1 MGISD
6 LFVSYNQVQPPSYL
20 SQPAPNYSSD
30 LSNEDSIY
38 DNAQLFNQELYDR
51 INNRPKSIFAGWNP
65 IEKSLEE
72 PDDRTPT
79 GNQIVNFFMNK
90 GLTKN
95 QAKGIYGN
103 IMQESGG
110 KHNIV
115 SKDGHNSY
123 GLAQWTGTRKARL
136 FSKYGTNP
144 TVNQQLE
151 YLWDELNSTEKSA
164 LNALRN
170 TSTVADATKV
180 FMQKF
185 ERPAN
190 CAANF
195 KNRLNHANSVA

>member
-6 LFVSYNQVQPPSYL
+6 LFVSYNQVQAPSYL
-20 SQPAPNYSSD
+20 ESPQVEYTPIGEE
-30 LSNEDSIY
+30 LTT
-38 DNAQLFNQELYDR
+38 QENLDR
-51 INNRPKSIFAGWNP
+51 IQSRNQKKEGFAGWNL
-65 IEKSLEE
+65 LEQNTQE
-72 PDDRTPT
+72 ISDDRTPT
-79 GNQIVNFFMNK
+79 SSQIVNFFMNK

-115 SKDGHNSY
+115 SRDGHNSY

-151 YLWDELNSTEKSA
+151 YLWDELNSTEKNA

-170 TSTVADATKV
+170 TTTVEDATKV

-190 CAANF
+190 WAANF
-195 KNRLNHANSVA
+195 KNRLKHANSVA

>member
-6 LFVSYNQVQPPSYL
+6 LFVSYNQVQAPSYL
-20 SQPAPNYSSD
+20 ESPQIEYTPIGEE
-30 LSNEDSIY
+30 LT
-38 DNAQLFNQELYDR
+38 NQENLDR
-51 INNRPKSIFAGWNP
+51 IQSRNQKKEGFAGWNP
-65 IEKSLEE
+65 LEQTVQE
-72 PDDRTPT
+72 VPDDRTPT
-79 GNQIVNFFMNK
+79 SSQIVNFFMNK

-115 SKDGHNSY
+115 SRDGHNSY
-123 GLAQWTGTRKARL
+123 CLAQWTGTRKARL

-151 YLWDELNSTEKSA
+151 YLWSELNSTEKGA

-170 TSTVADATKV
+170 TSTVEDATKV

-190 CAANF
+190 WAANF
-195 KNRLNHANSVA
+195 KNRLKHANSVA

>member
-6 LFVSYNQVQPPSYL
+6 LFVSYNQVQAPSYL
-20 SQPAPNYSSD
+20 ESPQIEYTPIGEE
-30 LSNEDSIY
+30 LTT
-38 DNAQLFNQELYDR
+38 QENLDR
-51 INNRPKSIFAGWNP
+51 IQSRNQKKEGFAGWNP
-65 IEKSLEE
+65 LEQNTQE
-72 PDDRTPT
+72 ISDDRTPT
-79 GNQIVNFFMNK
+79 SSQIVNFFMNK

-115 SKDGHNSY
+115 SRDGHNSY

-170 TSTVADATKV
+170 TTTVEDATKV

-190 CAANF
+190 WAANF
-195 KNRLNHANSVA
+195 KNRLKHANSVA

>member
-6 LFVSYNQVQPPSYL
+6 LFVSYNQVQAPSYL
-20 SQPAPNYSSD
+20 ESPQVEYTPIGEE
-30 LSNEDSIY
+30 LT
-38 DNAQLFNQELYDR
+38 NQENLDR
-51 INNRPKSIFAGWNP
+51 IQSRNQKKEGFAGWNT
-65 IEKSLEE
+65 LEQDTQE
-72 PDDRTPT
+72 ISDDRTPT
-79 GNQIVNFFMNK
+79 SSQIVNFFMNK

-115 SKDGHNSY
+115 SRDGHNSY

-151 YLWDELNSTEKSA
+151 YLWDELNSTEKGA
-164 LNALRN
+164 LDALRN

-190 CAANF
+190 WAANF
-195 KNRLNHANSVA
+195 KNRLKHANSVA

>member
-38 DNAQLFNQELYDR
+38 DNAQLFNQELYNR

-190 CAANF
+190 WAANF
-195 KNRLNHANSVA
+195 KNRLKHANSVA

>member
-6 LFVSYNQVQPPSYL
+6 LFVSYNQVQAPSYL
-20 SQPAPNYSSD
+20 NQPQPDYNSD

-38 DNAQLFNQELYDR
+38 DNAQLFNQELYNR

-65 IEKSLEE
+65 IEKSLDV

-79 GNQIVNFFMNK
+79 GSQIVNFFMNK

-103 IMQESGG
+103 IIQESGG

-115 SKDGHNSY
+115 SRDGHNSY

-151 YLWDELNSTEKSA
+151 YLWDELNSTEKGA

-170 TSTVADATKV
+170 TTTVEDATKV

-190 CAANF
+190 WAANF
-195 KNRLNHANSVA
+195 KNRLKHANSVA

>member
-1 MGISD
+1 MRISD
-6 LFVSYNQVQPPSYL
+6 LFVSYNQVQAPSYL
-20 SQPAPNYSSD
+20 ESPQVEYTPIGEE
-30 LSNEDSIY
+30 LT
-38 DNAQLFNQELYDR
+38 NQENLDR
-51 INNRPKSIFAGWNP
+51 IQSRNQKKEGFAGWNP
-65 IEKSLEE
+65 LEQNTQE
-72 PDDRTPT
+72 ISDDRTPT
-79 GNQIVNFFMNK
+79 SSQIVNFFMNK

-115 SKDGHNSY
+115 SRDGHNSY

-151 YLWDELNSTEKSA
+151 YLWDELNSTEKNA

-170 TSTVADATKV
+170 TTTVADATKV

-190 CAANF
+190 WAANF
-195 KNRLNHANSVA
+195 KNRLKHANSVA

>member
-6 LFVSYNQVQPPSYL
+6 LFVSYNQVQAPSYL
-20 SQPAPNYSSD
+20 ESPQVEYTPIGEE
-30 LSNEDSIY
+30 LT
-38 DNAQLFNQELYDR
+38 NQENLDR
-51 INNRPKSIFAGWNP
+51 IQSRNQKKEGFAGW
-65 IEKSLEE
+65 KTLEQNTQE
-72 PDDRTPT
+72 ASDDRTPT
-79 GNQIVNFFMNK
+79 SSQIVNFFMNK

-115 SKDGHNSY
+115 SRDGHNSY

-136 FSKYGTNP
+136 FSKYGTKP
-144 TVNQQLE
+144 TVKQQLE
-151 YLWDELNSTEKSA
+151 YLWDELNSTEKNA

-170 TSTVADATKV
+170 TTTVEDATKV

-190 CAANF
+190 WAANF
-195 KNRLNHANSVA
+195 KNRLKHANSVA

>member
-6 LFVSYNQVQPPSYL
+6 LFVSYNQVQAPSYL
-20 SQPAPNYSSD
+20 ESPQIEYTPIGEE
-30 LSNEDSIY
+30 LT
-38 DNAQLFNQELYDR
+38 NQENLDR
-51 INNRPKSIFAGWNP
+51 IQSRNQKKEGFAGWNL
-65 IEKSLEE
+65 LEQNTQE
-72 PDDRTPT
+72 ISDDRTPT
-79 GNQIVNFFMNK
+79 GNQIVNFLMNK

-115 SKDGHNSY
+115 SRDGHNSY

-164 LNALRN
+164 LTALRN
-170 TSTVADATKV
+170 TTTVEDATKV

-190 CAANF
+190 WAANF
-195 KNRLNHANSVA
+195 KNRLKHANSVA

>member
-6 LFVSYNQVQPPSYL
+6 LFVSYNQVQAPSYL
-20 SQPAPNYSSD
+20 ESPQIEYTPIGEE
-30 LSNEDSIY
+30 LT
-38 DNAQLFNQELYDR
+38 NQENLDR
-51 INNRPKSIFAGWNP
+51 IQSRNQKKEGFAGWNLLKQNTQE
-65 IEKSLEE
+65 IS
-72 PDDRTPT
+72 DDRTPT
-79 GNQIVNFFMNK
+79 SSQIVNFFMNK

-115 SKDGHNSY
+115 SRDGHNSY

-170 TSTVADATKV
+170 TITVEDATKV

-190 CAANF
+190 WAANF
-195 KNRLNHANSVA
+195 KNRLKHANSVA

>member
-6 LFVSYNQVQPPSYL
+6 LFVSYNQVQAPSYL
-20 SQPAPNYSSD
+20 ESPQVEYTPIGEE
-30 LSNEDSIY
+30 LT
-38 DNAQLFNQELYDR
+38 NQENLDR
-51 INNRPKSIFAGWNP
+51 IQSRNQRKEGFAGWNP
-65 IEKSLEE
+65 LEQNTQE
-72 PDDRTPT
+72 ISDDRTPT

-115 SKDGHNSY
+115 SRDGHNSY

-170 TSTVADATKV
+170 TTTVEDATKV

-190 CAANF
+190 WAANF
-195 KNRLNHANSVA
+195 KNRLKHANSVA

>member
-6 LFVSYNQVQPPSYL
+6 LFVSYNQVQAPSYL
-20 SQPAPNYSSD
+20 ESPQIEYTPIGEE
-30 LSNEDSIY
+30 LT
-38 DNAQLFNQELYDR
+38 NQENLDR
-51 INNRPKSIFAGWNP
+51 IQSRNQKKEGFAGWNL
-65 IEKSLEE
+65 LEQNTQDIS
-72 PDDRTPT
+72 DDRTPT

-115 SKDGHNSY
+115 SRDGHNSY

-151 YLWDELNSTEKSA
+151 YLWDELNSTEKNA

-170 TSTVADATKV
+170 TTTVEDATKV

-190 CAANF
+190 WAANF
-195 KNRLNHANSVA
+195 KNRLKHANSVA

>member
-6 LFVSYNQVQPPSYL
+6 LFVSYNQVQAPSYL
-20 SQPAPNYSSD
+20 ESPQIEYTPIGEE
-30 LSNEDSIY
+30 LTT
-38 DNAQLFNQELYDR
+38 QENLDR
-51 INNRPKSIFAGWNP
+51 IQSRNQKKEGFAGWNL
-65 IEKSLEE
+65 LEQNTQE
-72 PDDRTPT
+72 ISDDRTPT
-79 GNQIVNFFMNK
+79 SSQIVNFFMNK

-115 SKDGHNSY
+115 SRDGHNSY

-170 TSTVADATKV
+170 TTTVEDATKV

-190 CAANF
+190 WAANF
-195 KNRLNHANSVA
+195 KNRLKHANSVA

>member
-6 LFVSYNQVQPPSYL
+6 LFVSYNQVQAPSYL
-20 SQPAPNYSSD
+20 ESPQIEYTPIGEE
-30 LSNEDSIY
+30 LTT
-38 DNAQLFNQELYDR
+38 QENLDR
-51 INNRPKSIFAGWNP
+51 IQSRNQKKEGFAGWNL
-65 IEKSLEE
+65 LEQNTQE
-72 PDDRTPT
+72 ISDDRTPT

-115 SKDGHNSY
+115 SRDGHNSY

-151 YLWDELNSTEKSA
+151 YLWDELNSTEKNA

-170 TSTVADATKV
+170 TTTVADATKV

-190 CAANF
+190 WAANF
-195 KNRLNHANSVA
+195 KNRLKHANSVA

>member
-6 LFVSYNQVQPPSYL
+6 LFVSYNQVQAPSYL
-20 SQPAPNYSSD
+20 ESPQVEYTPIGEE
-30 LSNEDSIY
+30 LTT
-38 DNAQLFNQELYDR
+38 QENLDR
-51 INNRPKSIFAGWNP
+51 IQSRNQKKEGFAGWNT
-65 IEKSLEE
+65 LEQDTQE
-72 PDDRTPT
+72 VSDDRTPT
-79 GNQIVNFFMNK
+79 SSQIVNFFMNK
-90 GLTKN
+90 GLTRN

-115 SKDGHNSY
+115 SRDGHNSY

-151 YLWDELNSTEKSA
+151 YLWDELNSTEKGA
-164 LNALRN
+164 LDALKN

-190 CAANF
+190 WAANF
-195 KNRLNHANSVA
+195 KNRLKHANSVA

>member
-6 LFVSYNQVQPPSYL
+6 LFVSYNQVQAPSYL
-20 SQPAPNYSSD
+20 ESPQVEYTPIGEE
-30 LSNEDSIY
+30 LT
-38 DNAQLFNQELYDR
+38 NQENLDR
-51 INNRPKSIFAGWNP
+51 IQSRNQKKEGFAGWNL
-65 IEKSLEE
+65 LEQNTQE
-72 PDDRTPT
+72 ISDDRTPT
-79 GNQIVNFFMNK
+79 SSQIVNFFMNK

-115 SKDGHNSY
+115 SRDGHNSY

-151 YLWDELNSTEKSA
+151 YLWDELNSTEKNA

-170 TSTVADATKV
+170 TTTVADATKV

-190 CAANF
+190 WAANF
-195 KNRLNHANSVA
+195 KNRLKHANSVA

>member
-6 LFVSYNQVQPPSYL
+6 LFVSYNQVQAPPYL
-20 SQPAPNYSSD
+20 ESPQVEYTPIGEE
-30 LSNEDSIY
+30 LT
-38 DNAQLFNQELYDR
+38 NQENLDR
-51 INNRPKSIFAGWNP
+51 IQSRNQKKEGFAGWNT
-65 IEKSLEE
+65 LEQDTQE
-72 PDDRTPT
+72 ISDDRTPT
-79 GNQIVNFFMNK
+79 GSQIVNFFMNK

-115 SKDGHNSY
+115 SRDGHNSY

-144 TVNQQLE
+144 TVDQQLE
-151 YLWDELNSTEKSA
+151 YLWDELNSTEKGA
-164 LNALRN
+164 LDALRN

-190 CAANF
+190 WAANF
-195 KNRLNHANSVA
+195 KNRLKHANSVA

>member
-6 LFVSYNQVQPPSYL
+6 LFVSYNQVQAPSYL
-20 SQPAPNYSSD
+20 ESPQVEYTPIGEE
-30 LSNEDSIY
+30 LTT
-38 DNAQLFNQELYDR
+38 QENLDR
-51 INNRPKSIFAGWNP
+51 IQSRNQKKEGFAGWNT
-65 IEKSLEE
+65 LEQDTQE
-72 PDDRTPT
+72 ISDDKTPT
-79 GNQIVNFFMNK
+79 GSQIVNFFMNK

-115 SKDGHNSY
+115 SRDGHNSY

-190 CAANF
+190 WAANF
-195 KNRLNHANSVA
+195 KNRLKHANSVA

>member
-6 LFVSYNQVQPPSYL
+6 LFVSYNQVQAPSYL
-20 SQPAPNYSSD
+20 ESPQIEYTPIGEE
-30 LSNEDSIY
+30 LT
-38 DNAQLFNQELYDR
+38 NQENLDR
-51 INNRPKSIFAGWNP
+51 IQSRNQKKEGFAGWNP
-65 IEKSLEE
+65 LEQTVQE
-72 PDDRTPT
+72 VPDDRTPT

-115 SKDGHNSY
+115 SRDGHNSY

-136 FSKYGTNP
+136 FSKYGTNL

-151 YLWDELNSTEKSA
+151 YLWSELNSTEKGA

-170 TSTVADATKV
+170 TSTVEDATKV

-190 CAANF
+190 WAANF
-195 KNRLNHANSVA
+195 KNRLKHANSVA

>member
-6 LFVSYNQVQPPSYL
+6 LFVSYNQVQAPSYL
-20 SQPAPNYSSD
+20 ESPQIEYTPIGEE
-30 LSNEDSIY
+30 LTT
-38 DNAQLFNQELYDR
+38 QENLDR
-51 INNRPKSIFAGWNP
+51 IQSRNQKKEGFAGWNL
-65 IEKSLEE
+65 LEQNTQE
-72 PDDRTPT
+72 ISDDRTPT
-79 GNQIVNFFMNK
+79 GSQIVNFFMNK

-115 SKDGHNSY
+115 SRDGHNSY

-151 YLWDELNSTEKSA
+151 YLWDELNSTEKNA

-170 TSTVADATKV
+170 TTTVEDATKV

-190 CAANF
+190 WAANF
-195 KNRLNHANSVA
+195 KNRLKHANSDA

>member
-1 MGISD
+1 MNIND
-6 LFVSYNQVQPPSYL
+6 LLVSYNQVQVPSYM
-20 SQPAPNYSSD
+20 Q
-30 LSNEDSIY
+30 DSAVDYEPIGEE
-38 DNAQLFNQELYDR
+38 LINQENLER
-51 INNRPKSIFAGWNP
+51 VQNRSQKKEGFAGWKP
-65 IEKSLEE
+65 LEQSE
-72 PDDRTPT
+72 TSQQSDDRTPT
-79 GNQIVNFFMNK
+79 GNEIVNFFMNK

-115 SKDGHNSY
+115 SRDGHNSY
-123 GLAQWTGTRKARL
+123 GLAQWTGSRKARL

-151 YLWDELNSTEKSA
+151 YLWEELNSSEKGA
-164 LNALRN
+164 LDVLRN
-170 TSTVADATKV
+170 TSSVEDATKI

-190 CAANF
+190 WAANF
-195 KNRLNHANSVA
+195 KNRLKYANSVV

>member
-6 LFVSYNQVQPPSYL
+6 LFVSYNQVQAPSYL
-20 SQPAPNYSSD
+20 ESPQIEYTPIGEE
-30 LSNEDSIY
+30 LT
-38 DNAQLFNQELYDR
+38 NQENLDR
-51 INNRPKSIFAGWNP
+51 IQSRNQKKEGFAGWNP
-65 IEKSLEE
+65 LEQTVQE
-72 PDDRTPT
+72 VPDDRTPT

-115 SKDGHNSY
+115 SRDGHNSY

-151 YLWDELNSTEKSA
+151 YLWSELNSTEKGA

-190 CAANF
+190 WAANF
-195 KNRLNHANSVA
+195 KNRLKHANSVA

>member
-6 LFVSYNQVQPPSYL
+6 LFVSYNQVQAPSYL
-20 SQPAPNYSSD
+20 ESPQVEYTPIGEE
-30 LSNEDSIY
+30 LT
-38 DNAQLFNQELYDR
+38 NQENLDR
-51 INNRPKSIFAGWNP
+51 IQSRNQKKEGFAGWNL
-65 IEKSLEE
+65 LEQNTQE
-72 PDDRTPT
+72 ISDDRTPT
-79 GNQIVNFFMNK
+79 GSQIVNFFMNK

-115 SKDGHNSY
+115 SRDGHNSY

-170 TSTVADATKV
+170 TTTVEDATKV

-190 CAANF
+190 WAANF
-195 KNRLNHANSVA
+195 KNRLKHANSVA

>member
-6 LFVSYNQVQPPSYL
+6 LFVSYNQVQAPSYL
-20 SQPAPNYSSD
+20 ESPQTEYTPIGEE
-30 LSNEDSIY
+30 LT
-38 DNAQLFNQELYDR
+38 NQENLDR
-51 INNRPKSIFAGWNP
+51 IQSRNQKKEGFAGWNA
-65 IEKSLEE
+65 IEQNSQEIS
-72 PDDRTPT
+72 DDRTPT
-79 GNQIVNFFMNK
+79 GSQIVNFFMNK

-110 KHNIV
+110 RHNIV
-115 SKDGHNSY
+115 SRDGYNSY

-151 YLWDELNSTEKSA
+151 YLWDELNSTEKGA

-190 CAANF
+190 WAANF
-195 KNRLNHANSVA
+195 KNRLKHANSVA

>member
-6 LFVSYNQVQPPSYL
+6 LFVSYNQVQAPSYL
-20 SQPAPNYSSD
+20 ESPQVEYTPIGEE
-30 LSNEDSIY
+30 LT
-38 DNAQLFNQELYDR
+38 NQENLDR
-51 INNRPKSIFAGWNP
+51 IQSRNQKKEGFAGWNT
-65 IEKSLEE
+65 LEQDTQE
-72 PDDRTPT
+72 ISDDRTPT
-79 GNQIVNFFMNK
+79 GSQIVNFFMNK

-115 SKDGHNSY
+115 SRDGHNSY

-151 YLWDELNSTEKSA
+151 YLWDELNSTERDA
-164 LNALRN
+164 LDALRN

-190 CAANF
+190 WAANF
-195 KNRLNHANSVA
+195 KNRLKHANSVA

>member
-6 LFVSYNQVQPPSYL
+6 LFVSYNQVQAPSYL
-20 SQPAPNYSSD
+20 ESPQIEYTPIGEE
-30 LSNEDSIY
+30 LT
-38 DNAQLFNQELYDR
+38 NQENLDR
-51 INNRPKSIFAGWNP
+51 IQSRNQKKEGFAGWNL
-65 IEKSLEE
+65 LEQNTQDIS
-72 PDDRTPT
+72 DDKTPT

-115 SKDGHNSY
+115 SRDGHNSY

-151 YLWDELNSTEKSA
+151 YLWDELNSTEKNA

-170 TSTVADATKV
+170 TTTVEDATKV

-190 CAANF
+190 WAANF
-195 KNRLNHANSVA
+195 KNRLKHANSVA

>member
-6 LFVSYNQVQPPSYL
+6 LFVSYNQVQAPSYL
-20 SQPAPNYSSD
+20 ESPQIEYTPIGEE
-30 LSNEDSIY
+30 LT
-38 DNAQLFNQELYDR
+38 NQENLDR
-51 INNRPKSIFAGWNP
+51 IQSRNQKKEGFAGWNL
-65 IEKSLEE
+65 LEQNTQE
-72 PDDRTPT
+72 ISDDRTPT
-79 GNQIVNFFMNK
+79 GSQIVNFFMNK

-115 SKDGHNSY
+115 SRDGHNSY

-170 TSTVADATKV
+170 TTTVADATKV

-190 CAANF
+190 WAANF
-195 KNRLNHANSVA
+195 KNRLKHANSVA

>member
-6 LFVSYNQVQPPSYL
+6 LFVSYNQVQAPSYL
-20 SQPAPNYSSD
+20 ESPQIEYTPIGEE
-30 LSNEDSIY
+30 LTT
-38 DNAQLFNQELYDR
+38 QENLDR
-51 INNRPKSIFAGWNP
+51 IQSRNQKKEGFAGWNL
-65 IEKSLEE
+65 LEQNTQE
-72 PDDRTPT
+72 ISDDRTPT
-79 GNQIVNFFMNK
+79 SSQIVNFFMNK

-115 SKDGHNSY
+115 SRDGHNSY

-151 YLWDELNSTEKSA
+151 YLWDELNSTEKNA
-164 LNALRN
+164 LSALRN
-170 TSTVADATKV
+170 TTTVADATKV

-190 CAANF
+190 WAANF
-195 KNRLNHANSVA
+195 KNRLKHANSVA

>member
-6 LFVSYNQVQPPSYL
+6 LFVSYNQVQAPSYL
-20 SQPAPNYSSD
+20 ESPQIEYTPIGEE
-30 LSNEDSIY
+30 LT
-38 DNAQLFNQELYDR
+38 NQENLDR
-51 INNRPKSIFAGWNP
+51 IQSRNQKKEGFAGWNL
-65 IEKSLEE
+65 LEQNTQE
-72 PDDRTPT
+72 ISDDRTPT
-79 GNQIVNFFMNK
+79 SSQIVNFFMNK

-115 SKDGHNSY
+115 SRDGHNSY

-151 YLWDELNSTEKSA
+151 YLWDELNSTEKGA

-170 TSTVADATKV
+170 TTTVEDATKV

-190 CAANF
+190 WAANF
-195 KNRLNHANSVA
+195 KNRLKHANSVA

>member
-6 LFVSYNQVQPPSYL
+6 LFVSYNQVQAPSYL
-20 SQPAPNYSSD
+20 ESPQVEYTPIGEE
-30 LSNEDSIY
+30 LTT
-38 DNAQLFNQELYDR
+38 QENLDR
-51 INNRPKSIFAGWNP
+51 IQSRNQKKEGFAGWNT
-65 IEKSLEE
+65 LEQDTQE
-72 PDDRTPT
+72 TPDDKTPT
-79 GNQIVNFFMNK
+79 SSQIVNFFMNK

-115 SKDGHNSY
+115 SRDGHNSY

-190 CAANF
+190 WAANF
-195 KNRLNHANSVA
+195 KNRLKHANSVA

>member
-6 LFVSYNQVQPPSYL
+6 LFVSYNQVQAPSYL
-20 SQPAPNYSSD
+20 ESPQIEYTPIGEE
-30 LSNEDSIY
+30 LTT
-38 DNAQLFNQELYDR
+38 QENLDR
-51 INNRPKSIFAGWNP
+51 IQSRNQKKEGFAGWNLP
-65 IEKSLEE
+65 EQNTQEIS
-72 PDDRTPT
+72 DDRTPT
-79 GNQIVNFFMNK
+79 GSQIVNFFMNK

-115 SKDGHNSY
+115 SRDGHNSY

-151 YLWDELNSTEKSA
+151 YLWDELNSTEKNA

-170 TSTVADATKV
+170 TTTVEDATKV

-190 CAANF
+190 WAANF
-195 KNRLNHANSVA
+195 KNRLKHANSVA

>member
-6 LFVSYNQVQPPSYL
+6 LFVSYNQVQAPSYL
-20 SQPAPNYSSD
+20 ESPQIEYTPIGEE
-30 LSNEDSIY
+30 LT
-38 DNAQLFNQELYDR
+38 NQENLDR
-51 INNRPKSIFAGWNP
+51 IQSRNQKKEGFAGWNP
-65 IEKSLEE
+65 LEQTVQE
-72 PDDRTPT
+72 VPDDRTPT

-115 SKDGHNSY
+115 SRDGHNSY

-144 TVNQQLE
+144 TVDQQLE
-151 YLWDELNSTEKSA
+151 YLWSELNSTEKGA

-190 CAANF
+190 WAANF
-195 KNRLNHANSVA
+195 KNRLKHANSVA

>member
-6 LFVSYNQVQPPSYL
+6 LFVSYNQVQAPSYL
-20 SQPAPNYSSD
+20 ESPQVEYTPIGEELTTQENLARIQSR
-30 LSNEDSIY
+30 
-38 DNAQLFNQELYDR
+38 NQKKEG
-51 INNRPKSIFAGWNP
+51 FAGWNT
-65 IEKSLEE
+65 LEQDTQE
-72 PDDRTPT
+72 ISDDRTST
-79 GNQIVNFFMNK
+79 GSQIVNFFMNK

-115 SKDGHNSY
+115 SRDGHNSY

-190 CAANF
+190 WAANF
-195 KNRLNHANSVA
+195 KNRLKHANSVA

>member
-6 LFVSYNQVQPPSYL
+6 LFVSYNQVQAPSYL
-20 SQPAPNYSSD
+20 ESPQIEYTPIGEE
-30 LSNEDSIY
+30 LT
-38 DNAQLFNQELYDR
+38 NQENLDR
-51 INNRPKSIFAGWNP
+51 IQSRNQKKEGFAGWNL
-65 IEKSLEE
+65 LEQNTQE
-72 PDDRTPT
+72 ISDDRTPT

-115 SKDGHNSY
+115 SRDGHNSY

-144 TVNQQLE
+144 TINQQLE
-151 YLWDELNSTEKSA
+151 YLWDELNSTEKNA

-170 TSTVADATKV
+170 TTTVADATKV

-190 CAANF
+190 WAANF
-195 KNRLNHANSVA
+195 KNRLKHANSVA

>member
-6 LFVSYNQVQPPSYL
+6 LFVSYNQVQAPSYL
-20 SQPAPNYSSD
+20 NQPQPDYNSD

-65 IEKSLEE
+65 IEKSLDV

-79 GNQIVNFFMNK
+79 GSQIVNFFMNK

-115 SKDGHNSY
+115 SRDGHNSY

-151 YLWDELNSTEKSA
+151 YLWDELNSTEKNA

-170 TSTVADATKV
+170 TTTVADATKV

-190 CAANF
+190 WAANF
-195 KNRLNHANSVA
+195 KNRLKHANSVA

>member
-6 LFVSYNQVQPPSYL
+6 LFVSYNQVQAPSYL
-20 SQPAPNYSSD
+20 ESPQIEYTPIGEE
-30 LSNEDSIY
+30 LT
-38 DNAQLFNQELYDR
+38 NQENLDR
-51 INNRPKSIFAGWNP
+51 IQSRNQKKEGFAGW
-65 IEKSLEE
+65 STLEQNTQE
-72 PDDRTPT
+72 ASDDRTPT
-79 GNQIVNFFMNK
+79 SSQIVNFFMNK

-115 SKDGHNSY
+115 SRDGHNSY

-151 YLWDELNSTEKSA
+151 YLWDELNSTEKGA

-170 TSTVADATKV
+170 TTTVADATKV

-190 CAANF
+190 WAANF
-195 KNRLNHANSVA
+195 KNRLKHANSVA

>member
-6 LFVSYNQVQPPSYL
+6 LFVSYNQVQAPSYL
-20 SQPAPNYSSD
+20 ESPQIEYTPIGEE
-30 LSNEDSIY
+30 LT
-38 DNAQLFNQELYDR
+38 NQENLDR
-51 INNRPKSIFAGWNP
+51 IQSRNQKKEGFAGWNA
-65 IEKSLEE
+65 IEQNPQESSN
-72 PDDRTPT
+72 DRTPT
-79 GNQIVNFFMNK
+79 GSQIVNFFMNK

-115 SKDGHNSY
+115 SRDGHNSY

-136 FSKYGTNP
+136 FSKYGTTP

-151 YLWDELNSTEKSA
+151 YLWDELNSTEKGA
-164 LNALRN
+164 LDALRN

-190 CAANF
+190 WAANF
-195 KNRLNHANSVA
+195 KNRLKHANSVA